1 MLTYFT
7 AKRALFVL
15 CLMTMPTLTGCY
27 TTAGFGRDVQ
37 QVGSWIEGGAND
49 LASGLYGSDAQAAE
63 AQSEESSAQAAA
75 TEDMGTS
82 PEQSVVPAAGN
93 NVVYFS
99 TGSAEIP
106 SDAME
111 MIRSIAEEAR
121 RTLPDEQDQQA
132 TEGQGAG
139 GTQTEQVAAD
149 QQDTQDQQA
158 MVGEG
163 DQASPA
169 GEGMPRI
176 QVVGYA
182 DSAGPAELNEQLSQR
197 RAEAVADALAAEGLP
212 RESIE
217 VEWHGEEQL
226 PVPTADEVHEPDN
239 RRVAISMMGT

>member
-7 AKRALFVL
+7 AKRALFIL
-15 CLMTMPTLTGCY
+15 CLMTMPALTGCY

-49 LASGLYGSDAQAAE
+49 LAAGLYGTEAE
-63 AQSEESSAQAAA
+63 DSSAQAAM
-75 TEDMGTS
+75 TEDAGTS
-82 PEQSVVPAAGN
+82 PEESVVPAAGN

-106 SDAME
+106 SDGLE
-111 MIRSIAEEAR
+111 MIRAIAEDAR
-121 RTLPDEQDQQA
+121 RTMSDEQDQQA
-132 TEGQGAG
+132 TEAQGAG

-158 MVGEG
+158 MEGEG
-163 DQASPA
+163 DQAPPA
-169 GEGMPRI
+169 GEGMPTI

-217 VEWHGEEQL
+217 VQWHGEEQL
-226 PVPTADEVHEPDN
+226 PVPTGDEVHEPDN

>member
-7 AKRALFVL
+7 AKRALFIV
-15 CLMTMPTLTGCY
+15 CLMTMPALAGCY

-37 QVGSWIEGGAND
+37 QVGSWIEGGANN

-63 AQSEESSAQAAA
+63 AQSEDSSAQSAAM
-75 TEDMGTS
+75 TGDTGTG

-111 MIRSIAEEAR
+111 MIRAIAEDAR
-121 RTLPDEQDQQA
+121 RTMPDEQDQQA
-132 TEGQGAG
+132 
-139 GTQTEQVAAD
+139 AAD
-149 QQDTQDQQA
+149 QQGTQDQQA
-158 MVGEG
+158 MEGEG
-163 DQASPA
+163 DQAPPA
-169 GEGMPRI
+169 GEAMPRI

-217 VEWHGEEQL
+217 VQWHGEEQL
-226 PVPTADEVHEPDN
+226 PVPTGDEVHEPDN